1 MALAKAL
8 AAQMQTLAQSEA
20 WSAEAL
26 RALQSARLR
35 LLLQHAAAHTTQL
48 PQRLR
53 SAGLTVAD
61 IDRVDTLPHL
71 PLLPRRTLQ
80 QQAASLLADV
90 LPPEHGPTGVVKTS
104 GSTGEPVSVTR
115 TAINQ
120 LMWLAF
126 TLREHLWQE
135 RDFSGRLAA
144 IRANLAGTGPV
155 CTPDW
160 GQPVNLLYRSGP
172 GFALPINTPINAQ
185 MAWLSAVQP
194 HYLLTYPNNLAAL
207 LDEPERGA
215 FRALRQVRTLGETL
229 SPALR
234 QRVQAELGVSVA
246 DTYSSQELGVLAI
259 QCPLSGLYHVMDEGY
274 IVEILRPD
282 NTPCAVGETGRV
294 VVTDLHNYA
303 MPLIRYDIGDY
314 ATPGPRCACGRAHTT
329 LSAIA
334 GRERNLLRIGN
345 QRYWPLVGFHSF
357 RDIAPI
363 IQYQLLQHSEQLI
376 EVRLVCATPLNS
388 AQQQALTTVIQQAL
402 GHPFQ
407 LQFVQFDDR
416 LPLSSNGK
424 FEEFVCLICQPD

>member
-1 MALAKAL
+1 MVGRGFA
-8 AAQMQTLAQSEA
+8 
-20 WSAEAL
+20 
-26 RALQSARLR
+26 RLQSARLR

-80 QQAASLLADV
+80 QQAHRCWPMCCARAW
-90 LPPEHGPTGVVKTS
+90 PHRRGQKTS

-194 HYLLTYPNNLAAL
+194 HYLLTIPTIWRLCWMSPSAA
-207 LDEPERGA
+207 PSA
-215 FRALRQVRTLGETL
+215 
-229 SPALR
+229 
-234 QRVQAELGVSVA
+234 
-246 DTYSSQELGVLAI
+246 
-259 QCPLSGLYHVMDEGY
+259 
-274 IVEILRPD
+274 
-282 NTPCAVGETGRV
+282 
-294 VVTDLHNYA
+294 
-303 MPLIRYDIGDY
+303 
-314 ATPGPRCACGRAHTT
+314 RCA
-329 LSAIA
+329 
-334 GRERNLLRIGN
+334 
-345 QRYWPLVGFHSF
+345 RYARWAKP
-357 RDIAPI
+357 
-363 IQYQLLQHSEQLI
+363 
-376 EVRLVCATPLNS
+376 
-388 AQQQALTTVIQQAL
+388 
-402 GHPFQ
+402 
-407 LQFVQFDDR
+407 
-416 LPLSSNGK
+416 
-424 FEEFVCLICQPD
+424 

>member
-1 MALAKAL
+1 MRAQL
-8 AAQMQTLAQSEA
+8 AAQMQTLAQSERFG
-20 WSAEAL
+20 AEDL
-26 RALQSARLR
+26 QALQSMRLR
-35 LLLQHAAAHTTQL
+35 ALLQHALAQTDEL
-48 PQRLR
+48 RERLH
-53 SAGLTVAD
+53 SAGLALAD
-61 IDRVDTLPHL
+61 IDTAATLARL

-80 QQAASLLADV
+80 QQSARLTSHA
-90 LPPEHGPTGVVKTS
+90 LPPGHGPTGEVKTS
-104 GSTGEPVSVTR
+104 GSTGEPVTVTR

-120 LMWLAF
+120 LMWMAF
-126 TLREHLWQE
+126 TLREHLWHQ

-144 IRANLAGTGPV
+144 IRANLAGSAPIQAA
-155 CTPDW
+155 DW
-160 GQPVNLLYRSGP
+160 GPPVNLLYASGP
-172 GFALPINTPINAQ
+172 GFAMPINTAISTQKTWLAQ
-185 MAWLSAVQP
+185 VKP

-207 LDEPERGA
+207 LDGPDDGGFSA
-215 FRALRQVRTLGETL
+215 VRQIRTVGETL

-234 QRVQAELGVSVA
+234 QRVHDQLGIGVA

-259 QCPLSGLYHVMDEGY
+259 QCPVSGLYHVMEEGY

-282 NTPCAVGETGRV
+282 GAPCAQGETGRV

-303 MPLIRYDIGDY
+303 IPLLRYDIGDY
-314 ATPGPRCACGRAHTT
+314 ASVGPACPCGRAHKT

-334 GRERNLLRIGN
+334 GRERNLLRIGK

-376 EVRLVCATPLNS
+376 EVRLVCATPLS
-388 AQQQALTTVIQQAL
+388 PAQQQALTAVIQSAL

-407 LQFVQFDDR
+407 LQFVQFADR

-424 FEEFVCLICQPD
+424 FEEFVCLMRQPD